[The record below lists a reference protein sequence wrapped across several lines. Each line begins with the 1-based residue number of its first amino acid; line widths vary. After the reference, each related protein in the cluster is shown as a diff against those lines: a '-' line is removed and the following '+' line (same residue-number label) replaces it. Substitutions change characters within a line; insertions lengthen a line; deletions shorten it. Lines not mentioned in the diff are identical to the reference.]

1 MSYSVKGSNQI
12 VPFLL
17 NNGRGVGGNRFKL
30 KQGGF
35 KLDKRKNF
43 LTIRFLSPGMGY
55 QERLWNLLVQ
65 GPLTTM

>member
-1 MSYSVKGSNQI
+1 MSYSVKGCDQI

-17 NNGRGVGGNRFKL
+17 NNGRGVGGNRFQL